1 MFASPFSPF
10 ALTSQLTLKNRLIK
24 TATYEGMVHD
34 GLPTV
39 TLGRHHR
46 EIAEGGV
53 AMTTVA
59 YCAVMPSGRTFEAQM
74 VMEER
79 AIKPHAALVDV
90 IHEGGAKASLQLGH
104 AGGFSR
110 DTSRG
115 GRHPLGPSAGVN
127 EYGLLLGKPFIY
139 GMRREEMV
147 EVRDAF
153 VMAAKRAQRAGYD
166 ALELHLGHGYL
177 LSQFLS
183 PRINHRRDAYGG
195 STENR
200 LRFPLE
206 VVHAVREA
214 VPNLALM
221 VKLNLD
227 DGVEGGLGVE
237 ECCVVARALEGTGV
251 SALVL
256 SGGLVS
262 RSSMFLLRGGRP
274 LERMREV
281 EHHGA
286 MKLALSV
293 FGPMM
298 VKPVPFGPLF
308 FLDLATHVRR
318 AVTMPLVLLGGV
330 RGLSDLKTAMESGFE
345 LVALGRALL
354 SDPALPQAWARGE
367 SALTTCDRC
376 NECIAEMDVQG
387 GVLCI
392 REEGQQLR
400 RVEEVRR
407 GDASRVIGHE
417 S

>member
-10 ALTSQLTLKNRLIK
+10 SLTPQLTLKNRLIK
-24 TATYEGMVHD
+24 TATYEGMVHE
-34 GLPTV
+34 GLPAM

-53 AMTTVA
+53 GMTTVA
-59 YCAVMPSGRTFEAQM
+59 YCAVAPSGRTFEAQM

-79 AIKPHAALVDV
+79 AIAPHAALVDA

-110 DTSRG
+110 DTSQG

-147 EVRDAF
+147 ELRDAF

-183 PRINHRRDAYGG
+183 PRINRRRDAYGG
-195 STENR
+195 AIENR
-200 LRFPLE
+200 MRFPLE
-206 VVHAVREA
+206 VVRAVRDA
-214 VPNLALM
+214 LPNIALL

-227 DGVEGGLGVE
+227 DGVEGGLHVE
-237 ECCVVARALEGTGV
+237 ECSIIARALEDAGV
-251 SALVL
+251 NALVL

-281 EHHGA
+281 EHQGA
-286 MKLALSV
+286 MKVALSV
-293 FGPMM
+293 FGPFM
-298 VKPVPFGPLF
+298 VKTVPFGPLF

-318 AVTMPLVLLGGV
+318 AVKMPLALLGGV
-330 RGLSDLKTAMESGFE
+330 RGLGDLNTAMESGFE
-345 LVALGRALL
+345 LVALGRALIA
-354 SDPALPQAWARGE
+354 DPTLPRAWAAGE
-367 SALTTCDRC
+367 SAQTTCDRC
-376 NECIAEMDVQG
+376 NECIAEMDVEG
-387 GVLCI
+387 GVLCV
-392 REEGQQLR
+392 RDVAQKAR
-400 RVEEVRR
+400 RNQEVAR
-407 GDASRVIGHE
+407 GDAGRVMG
-417 S
+417 SGA